1 MAIVIQHNHNIFLH
15 KCKGENGCL
24 RVFCKMKIAK
34 GREMCYH
41 RGIRKKGG

>member
-1 MAIVIQHNHNIFLH
+1 MAIVIQLNHNIFLH

-34 GREMCYH
+34 GRGMCYH